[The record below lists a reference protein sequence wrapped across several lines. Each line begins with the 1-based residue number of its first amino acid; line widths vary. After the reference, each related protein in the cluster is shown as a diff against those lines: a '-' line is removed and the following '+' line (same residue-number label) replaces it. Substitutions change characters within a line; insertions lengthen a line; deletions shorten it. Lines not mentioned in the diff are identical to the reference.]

1 MLESAGNAPHTKV
14 VSSDAHAHT
23 RMPSSHL
30 QAILQGNPSGHLQA
44 ALDNAD
50 AEFAAE
56 LSALQART
64 EELHTREEALEQRQP

>member
-1 MLESAGNAPHTKV
+1 
-14 VSSDAHAHT
+14 
-23 RMPSSHL
+23 MPSSHL